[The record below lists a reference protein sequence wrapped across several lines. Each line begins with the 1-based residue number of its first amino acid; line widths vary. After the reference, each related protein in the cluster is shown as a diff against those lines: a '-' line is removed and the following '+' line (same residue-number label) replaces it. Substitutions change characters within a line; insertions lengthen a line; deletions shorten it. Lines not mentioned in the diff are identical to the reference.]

1 MGVFLVLHNHV
12 FFFMSC
18 SQSQKWQIQ
27 VGFEIHDWL
36 SSSILKSLAT
46 IFSKEFCQR
55 ILFWERIIKRFDLVV
70 TNSKNSVNTYA
81 FSRIIQFTSHQK
93 IKSQIRTAK
102 FAMKIFSQKFTHF
115 FLSCT
120 HFAKAIIILFCV
132 LNLAEWIEKKLRFF
146 RAGITALV
154 AKAFWQWISKIHY
167 FKGRTK
173 PKIKGIISFFM

>member
-1 MGVFLVLHNHV
+1 MFCFIFFHV
-12 FFFMSC
+12 F

-55 ILFWERIIKRFDLVV
+55 ILFWERIIRGLIWLWQIAKTPSILMLFRASY
-70 TNSKNSVNTYA
+70 NS
-81 FSRIIQFTSHQK
+81 HL
-93 IKSQIRTAK
+93 IKKSKVK
-102 FAMKIFSQKFTHF
+102 FAQRNSLWKFSQKFTHF

-132 LNLAEWIEKKLRFF
+132 LNLAEWIEKKIEIFQGGNHSFSGKSFL
-146 RAGITALV
+146 AMN
-154 AKAFWQWISKIHY
+154 
-167 FKGRTK
+167 FKN
-173 PKIKGIISFFM
+173 SLF

>member
-1 MGVFLVLHNHV
+1 LPKNSVLGEDN
-12 FFFMSC
+12 
-18 SQSQKWQIQ
+18 
-27 VGFEIHDWL
+27 
-36 SSSILKSLAT
+36 
-46 IFSKEFCQR
+46 
-55 ILFWERIIKRFDLVV
+55 KRFDLVV

-132 LNLAEWIEKKLRFF
+132 LNLAEWIEKKIEIFQGGNHSFSGKSFL
-146 RAGITALV
+146 AMN
-154 AKAFWQWISKIHY
+154 
-167 FKGRTK
+167 FKN
-173 PKIKGIISFFM
+173 SLF

>member
-1 MGVFLVLHNHV
+1 MGVFLALHNHV

-55 ILFWERIIKRFDLVV
+55 ILFWERIIRGLIWLWQIAKTPSILMLFRASY
-70 TNSKNSVNTYA
+70 NSHLIK
-81 FSRIIQFTSHQK
+81 K

-102 FAMKIFSQKFTHF
+102 FAMKIFSKIHTF

-132 LNLAEWIEKKLRFF
+132 LNLAEWIEKKNWDF
-146 RAGITALV
+146 
-154 AKAFWQWISKIHY
+154 S
-167 FKGRTK
+167 GRE
-173 PKIKGIISFFM
+173 SQL

>member
-1 MGVFLVLHNHV
+1 
-12 FFFMSC
+12 MSC

-55 ILFWERIIKRFDLVV
+55 ILGEDNKRFDLVV

-102 FAMKIFSQKFTHF
+102 FAMKIFSKIHTFF

-132 LNLAEWIEKKLRFF
+132 LNLAEWIEKKKLRFF

>member
-1 MGVFLVLHNHV
+1 LGVFLVLHNHV

-46 IFSKEFCQR
+46 FFSKEFCQR
-55 ILFWERIIKRFDLVV
+55 ILFWERIIRGLIWLWQIAKTPSILMLFRASY
-70 TNSKNSVNTYA
+70 NSHLIKNQKSNSHSEIRYENFLKNSH
-81 FSRIIQFTSHQK
+81 I
-93 IKSQIRTAK
+93 
-102 FAMKIFSQKFTHF
+102 F

-132 LNLAEWIEKKLRFF
+132 LNLAEWIEKKIEIFQ
-146 RAGITALV
+146 GGN
-154 AKAFWQWISKIHY
+154 H
-167 FKGRTK
+167 
-173 PKIKGIISFFM
+173 SFSGKSFLAMSFENSLF

>member
-55 ILFWERIIKRFDLVV
+55 ILFWERIIRGLIWLWQIAKTPSILMLFRASY
-70 TNSKNSVNTYA
+70 NSHLIKKSKVKFAQRNSLWKFSLKNSH
-81 FSRIIQFTSHQK
+81 I
-93 IKSQIRTAK
+93 
-102 FAMKIFSQKFTHF
+102 F

-132 LNLAEWIEKKLRFF
+132 LNLAEWIEKKIEIFQGGNHSFSGKSFL
-146 RAGITALV
+146 AMN
-154 AKAFWQWISKIHY
+154 
-167 FKGRTK
+167 FKN
-173 PKIKGIISFFM
+173 SLF